1 MGVSRGD
8 PLRSAYS
15 RGRQA
20 LRDETRSLLAE
31 TAVVPRSV
39 AGTTLIDGV
48 GAGGALVTTPPE
60 AAAAPGP
67 RRAAQWRVP
76 PADIALAGL
85 IGVVSLISFR
95 ERYSLLLDTADGPI
109 HFATPDLVGVVQ
121 VIIGCAALCWR
132 RVAPGTVL
140 AVTVASAI
148 GRYAEHYPVMPLP
161 YAVLI
166 AVYTVALRWPLKRSA
181 IAVAAVAVGMAV
193 GAMILLSPSL
203 DDEPMIDAVA
213 VLTAGALGRGVRMR
227 QMRTALLED
236 RAQLLEE
243 QSRRLAKEHLTMAE
257 LAAARERA
265 NIARELHDIVA
276 NNISVIVAQAATT
289 QRTAKRLRGSAALEA
304 EGADGPVGAQPFES
318 LATIESLGR
327 ETLDDMR
334 RLVGVLQSTRGES
347 VDGESVDEG
356 KPRLGQLEALVA
368 KVAGAGT
375 DVTLA
380 VTGRRRD
387 LPAAVELNAYR
398 IVQESLTNAMKH
410 AAGSRVEVLVDFG
423 RDRLR
428 LLVRDFGDNVSRA
441 MGGAAVP
448 SAPGSG
454 LVGMR
459 QRIALL
465 GGTLTVA
472 PHPEGGYQ
480 VDAEIPLRDG
490 AQDAGTDP

>member
-31 TAVVPRSV
+31 TAVEPRSV

-48 GAGGALVTTPPE
+48 APGGALVPTPPE
-60 AAAAPGP
+60 DAAAPRS
-67 RRAAQWRVP
+67 RRAVQWRVP

-95 ERYSLLLDTADGPI
+95 ERSSLLLDTADGPI

-166 AVYTVALRWPLKRSA
+166 AVYTVAQKWPLKRSA
-181 IAVAAVAVGMAV
+181 IAVAAVAVGMAA

-243 QSRRLAKEHLTMAE
+243 QSRRLAQEQRTMAE

-276 NNISVIVAQAATT
+276 NNVSVIVAQAATT
-289 QRTAKRLRGSAALEA
+289 QRTAKRLRGSAAGEPLGTAGA
-304 EGADGPVGAQPFES
+304 EPYVA
-318 LATIESLGR
+318 LAAIESLGR
-327 ETLDDMR
+327 ETLGDMR
-334 RLVGVLQSTRGES
+334 RLVGVLQSTGGES
-347 VDGESVDEG
+347 ANEG
-356 KPRLGQLEALVA
+356 QPRLDQLEALVA

-375 DVTLA
+375 DVTLT

-410 AAGSRVEVLVDFG
+410 AAGSRVEVLVDYG

-428 LLVRDFGDNVSRA
+428 LLVRDFGDNASRA
-441 MGGAAVP
+441 VGRAAAP
-448 SAPGSG
+448 TTPGSG

-459 QRIALL
+459 QRIVLL
-465 GGTLTVA
+465 GGALTAA
-472 PHPEGGYQ
+472 PHPGGGYQ
-480 VDAEIPLRDG
+480 VDAQIPLSDG
-490 AQDAGTDP
+490 APDGGSAQ

>member
-1 MGVSRGD
+1 MGVTRGD
-8 PLRSAYS
+8 PFRSAYS

-31 TAVVPRSV
+31 TAVEPRSV
-39 AGTTLIDGV
+39 TGTTLIDGV
-48 GAGGALVTTPPE
+48 DAGGALVTPAPTPE
-60 AAAAPGP
+60 ARATKP
-67 RRAAQWRVP
+67 RRAVQWRVP

-85 IGVVSLISFR
+85 IGVVSLISFS
-95 ERYSLLLDTADGPI
+95 ERSSLLLDTADGPI

-121 VIIGCAALCWR
+121 VIIGCVALCWR

-166 AVYTVALRWPLKRSA
+166 AVYTVAQKWPLKRSA
-181 IAVAAVAVGMAV
+181 IAVAAVAVGMAA

-236 RAQLLEE
+236 RAKLLEE
-243 QSRRLAKEHLTMAE
+243 QSRRLAHEQLTMAE

-276 NNISVIVAQAATT
+276 NNVSVIVAQAATT
-289 QRTAKRLRGSAALEA
+289 QRSAKRLRGSTAGEV
-304 EGADGPVGAQPFES
+304 EGAVRAEPYEA
-318 LATIESLGR
+318 LAAIESLGR
-327 ETLDDMR
+327 ETLGDMR
-334 RLVGVLQSTRGES
+334 RLVGVLQSTSVES
-347 VDGESVDEG
+347 VNGESVDEG
-356 KPRLGQLEALVA
+356 QPRLDQLEALVA

-375 DVTLA
+375 DVTLT
-380 VTGRRRD
+380 VIGRRRD

-410 AAGSRVEVLVDFG
+410 AAGSRVEVLVDYG

-428 LLVRDFGDNVSRA
+428 LLVRDFGDNLSRA
-441 MGGAAVP
+441 TGPAAAP
-448 SAPGSG
+448 TAPGSG

-465 GGTLTVA
+465 GGTLTAA
-472 PHPEGGYQ
+472 PQPEGGYQ
-480 VDAEIPLRDG
+480 VDAQIPLRDG
-490 AQDAGTDP
+490 ALGAAGDP

>member
-1 MGVSRGD
+1 M
-8 PLRSAYS
+8 
-15 RGRQA
+15 
-20 LRDETRSLLAE
+20 
-31 TAVVPRSV
+31 
-39 AGTTLIDGV
+39 
-48 GAGGALVTTPPE
+48 
-60 AAAAPGP
+60 
-67 RRAAQWRVP
+67 QWRVP

-95 ERYSLLLDTADGPI
+95 ERSSLLLDTADGPI

-166 AVYTVALRWPLKRSA
+166 AVYTVAQKWPLKRSA
-181 IAVAAVAVGMAV
+181 IAVAAVAVGMAA

-213 VLTAGALGRGVRMR
+213 VLTAAALGRGVRMR

-243 QSRRLAKEHLTMAE
+243 QSRRLAHEQLTMAE

-276 NNISVIVAQAATT
+276 NNVSVIVAQAATT
-289 QRTAKRLRGSAALEA
+289 QRSAKRLRGSTAGEV
-304 EGADGPVGAQPFES
+304 EGAVRAEPYEA
-318 LATIESLGR
+318 LAAIESLGR
-327 ETLDDMR
+327 ETLGDMR
-334 RLVGVLQSTRGES
+334 RLVGVLQSTSVES
-347 VDGESVDEG
+347 VNGESVDEG
-356 KPRLGQLEALVA
+356 QPRLDQLEALVA

-375 DVTLA
+375 DVTLT

-410 AAGSRVEVLVDFG
+410 AAGSRVEVLVDYG

-428 LLVRDFGDNVSRA
+428 LLVRDFGDNLSRA
-441 MGGAAVP
+441 TGRAAAP
-448 SAPGSG
+448 TAPGSG

-465 GGTLTVA
+465 GGTLTAA
-472 PHPEGGYQ
+472 PQPEGGYQ
-480 VDAEIPLRDG
+480 VDAQIPLRDG
-490 AQDAGTDP
+490 ALGAAGDP

>member
-31 TAVVPRSV
+31 TAVQPRSV
-39 AGTTLIDGV
+39 AGITLIDGV
-48 GAGGALVTTPPE
+48 DTGGALVTTPPE
-60 AAAAPGP
+60 AAAASTP
-67 RRAAQWRVP
+67 RRAVQWRVP

-95 ERYSLLLDTADGPI
+95 ERSSLLLDTADGPI

-166 AVYTVALRWPLKRSA
+166 AVYTVAQKWPLKRSA

-243 QSRRLAKEHLTMAE
+243 QSRRLAQEQLTMAE

-289 QRTAKRLRGSAALEA
+289 QRTAKRLRASAAAEA
-304 EGADGPVGAQPFES
+304 EGAVGAEPYES

-334 RLVGVLQSTRGES
+334 RLVGVLQSTGGGSAGGES
-347 VDGESVDEG
+347 ADEG

-368 KVAGAGT
+368 KVVGAGT
-375 DVTLA
+375 DVTLT

-410 AAGSRVEVLVDFG
+410 AAGSRVEVLVDYG

-428 LLVRDFGDNVSRA
+428 LRVRDFGDSGSRSV
-441 MGGAAVP
+441 GRP
-448 SAPGSG
+448 TAPTTQGSG

-472 PHPEGGYQ
+472 PHPAGGYE
-480 VDAEIPLRDG
+480 VDAQIPLRDN
-490 AQDAGTDP
+490 ARDAGRAQ

>member
-1 MGVSRGD
+1 VHW
-8 PLRSAYS
+8 
-15 RGRQA
+15 
-20 LRDETRSLLAE
+20 
-31 TAVVPRSV
+31 
-39 AGTTLIDGV
+39 
-48 GAGGALVTTPPE
+48 
-60 AAAAPGP
+60 
-67 RRAAQWRVP
+67 RAP
-76 PADIALAGL
+76 PADLALAGL

-95 ERYSLLLDTADGPI
+95 ERSSLLLDSADGPI
-109 HFATPDLVGVVQ
+109 HFATPDLVGVAQ

-166 AVYTVALRWPLKRSA
+166 AVYTVAQKWPLKRSA
-181 IAVAAVAVGMAV
+181 IAVALVAVGMAA

-243 QSRRLAKEHLTMAE
+243 QSRRLAQEQLTMAE

-276 NNISVIVAQAATT
+276 NNVSVIVAQAATT
-289 QRTAKRLRGSAALEA
+289 QRSAKRLPASAAGEA
-304 EGADGPVGAQPFES
+304 EECVGAEPYQA
-318 LATIESLGR
+318 LAAIESLGR
-327 ETLDDMR
+327 QTLGDMR
-334 RLVGVLQSTRGES
+334 RLVGVLHSTSGES
-347 VDGESVDEG
+347 VDGESANEG
-356 KPRLGQLEALVA
+356 KPRLDQLEALVA

-375 DVTLA
+375 DATLT

-410 AAGSRVEVLVDFG
+410 AAGSRVEVLVDYG
-423 RDRLR
+423 RDRLQ
-428 LLVRDFGDNVSRA
+428 LLVRDYGNKASRA
-441 MGGAAVP
+441 MGGAGAP
-448 SAPGSG
+448 TAPGSG

-472 PHPEGGYQ
+472 PHSEGGYQ
-480 VDAEIPLRDG
+480 VAAQIPLRDG
-490 AQDAGTDP
+490 GVPEGGSHP

>member
-31 TAVVPRSV
+31 TAVEPRSV

-48 GAGGALVTTPPE
+48 APGGALVPTPPE
-60 AAAAPGP
+60 DAAAPRS
-67 RRAAQWRVP
+67 RRAVQWRVP

-95 ERYSLLLDTADGPI
+95 ERSSLLLDTADGPI

-166 AVYTVALRWPLKRSA
+166 AVYTVAQKWPLKRSA
-181 IAVAAVAVGMAV
+181 IAVAAVAVGMAA

-243 QSRRLAKEHLTMAE
+243 QSRRLAQEQRTMAE

-276 NNISVIVAQAATT
+276 NNVSVIVAQAATT
-289 QRTAKRLRGSAALEA
+289 QRTAKRLRGSAAGEPLGAAGA
-304 EGADGPVGAQPFES
+304 EPYVA
-318 LATIESLGR
+318 LAAIESLGR
-327 ETLDDMR
+327 ETLGDMR
-334 RLVGVLQSTRGES
+334 RLVGVLQSTGGES
-347 VDGESVDEG
+347 ANEG
-356 KPRLGQLEALVA
+356 QPRLDQLEALVA

-375 DVTLA
+375 DVTLT

-410 AAGSRVEVLVDFG
+410 AAGSRVEVLVDYG

-428 LLVRDFGDNVSRA
+428 LLVRDFGDNASRA
-441 MGGAAVP
+441 VGRAAAP
-448 SAPGSG
+448 KTPGSG

-459 QRIALL
+459 QRIVLL
-465 GGTLTVA
+465 GGALTAA
-472 PHPEGGYQ
+472 PHPGGGYQ
-480 VDAEIPLRDG
+480 VDAQIPLSDG
-490 AQDAGTDP
+490 APDGGSAQ